1 MICKG
6 YERLLFP
13 RLSAS
18 TERSM
23 VVCPTSKDEVDAFV
37 SVVLSGSNNDPA
49 DIAILDQ
56 NIDIIN
62 EKVYLAIHLF
72 SSLLLNPRH
81 VLFMF

>member
-13 RLSAS
+13 RLNAS
-18 TERSM
+18 TKRST
-23 VVCPTSKDEVDAFV
+23 VVCPTKKDEVDAFV
-37 SVVLSGSNNDPA
+37 SIVVSGSNNDPA

-62 EKVYLAIHLF
+62 EKVQYI
-72 SSLLLNPRH
+72 
-81 VLFMF
+81 